1 MTIEEASFILANI
14 DRRVCDDELSEA
26 LDMAIEVLEQL
37 KEKPEYID
45 TQHVGMVLKNVP
57 KQPDN
62 CKIYD
67 GICGYPIEACSECPM
82 HPKKTYIDAD
92 MLKEIKGI
100 FNKPNVATILPDETY
115 IESCEDCISRKV
127 VLDYIDKMPSEL
139 TTDGRR
145 MIRRR
150 TLEEYISDT
159 LPSITPSY
167 NSIKT
172 ELKSC
177 EDCISRVL
185 EYIEESE
192 ADLWHKS
199 ENELVCQD
207 IKELL
212 PVIPTRKTG
221 RWINSHVPESILCEC
236 SACGFTCGAYSFN
249 YCPNCGCKM
258 ESEE

>member
-1 MTIEEASFILANI
+1 MTIEKAIFILANI

-45 TQHVGMVLKNVP
+45 TQHVGMVLRNVP

-115 IESCEDCISRKV
+115 I
-127 VLDYIDKMPSEL
+127 
-139 TTDGRR
+139 
-145 MIRRR
+145 
-150 TLEEYISDT
+150 
-159 LPSITPSY
+159 TPSY

-172 ELKSC
+172 ELKPC
-177 EDCISRVL
+177 YDCISRVL
-185 EYIEESE
+185 EYIEASDAELGHS
-192 ADLWHKS
+192 S

-212 PVIPTRKTG
+212 PVIPQQTG
-221 RWINSHVPESILCEC
+221 RWIKGDSYGDQYNYYQSYVCSCCKCEC
-236 SACGFTCGAYSFN
+236 DDVHGWK
-249 YCPNCGCKM
+249 YCPNCGAKM